1 MIKQP
6 EKGTRDVTDLFYEA
20 ERKRIEMLNNEFF
33 YDVELTVEENRILIW
48 LCGWDNCT
56 INVLVKAFR
65 KVRGVEDKENGSL

>member
-20 ERKRIEMLNNEFF
+20 ERKRIEMLNNAFF
-33 YDVELTVEENRILIW
+33 RDVELTEEENRILIW
-48 LCGWDNCT
+48 LCGWDTCT

-65 KVRGVEDKENGSL
+65 KVKGVEK

>member
-20 ERKRIEMLNNEFF
+20 ERKRIEMLNSEFF
-33 YDVELTVEENRILIW
+33 RDVELTEEENRILIW

-56 INVLVKAFR
+56 INILVKAFR
-65 KVRGVEDKENGSL
+65 KVREMRRND

>member
-20 ERKRIEMLNNEFF
+20 ERKRIEMLNNAFF
-33 YDVELTVEENRILIW
+33 RDVELTEEENRILIW

-56 INVLVKAFR
+56 IDILVKAFK
-65 KVRGVEDKENGSL
+65 KVKREE

>member
-1 MIKQP
+1 MIIQP

-33 YDVELTVEENRILIW
+33 HDVELTEEENRVLIW

-56 INVLVKAFR
+56 INVLIKAFR
-65 KVRGVEDKENGSL
+65 KVKEMEK